1 MATFRPTINTC
12 ELNFD
17 DKFKYSVPLNENAMR
32 RIANICKEQLNTL
45 KQIEDED
52 ENAIDRA
59 YNLSLDALDEI
70 IGEGAGADIMSIFD
84 NPGLLEIGQVINYI
98 AEEYSEQ
105 YRNVF
110 PANKKENPVAM
121 KRGRR

>member
-12 ELNFD
+12 NLNFD
-17 DKFKYSVPLNENAMR
+17 DKFTYSIPLNENAMR

-45 KQIEDED
+45 KQMEGDDES
-52 ENAIDRA
+52 AIDRA
-59 YNLSLDALDEI
+59 YNLCLDALDEI

-84 NPGLLEIGQVINYI
+84 NPGLLELGQVINYI

-105 YRNVF
+105 YKSVF
-110 PANKKENPVAM
+110 PANKKEIPVVM